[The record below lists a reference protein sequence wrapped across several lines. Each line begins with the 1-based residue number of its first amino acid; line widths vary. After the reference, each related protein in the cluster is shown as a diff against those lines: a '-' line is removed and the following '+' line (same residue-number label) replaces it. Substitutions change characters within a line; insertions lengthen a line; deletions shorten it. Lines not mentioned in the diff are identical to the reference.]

1 LSRRFPLFVK
11 YAVLIVAVV
20 AGLLL
25 ASGSVHYRW
34 ALKETRE
41 HLQAL
46 QSEKASSAAA
56 QIKQFIL
63 DIDQQLS
70 WVELPPSGPSKGLL
84 QQMRIE
90 YLKLMRQ
97 QPALT
102 QVTWIGADGFE
113 RLAMSRIEPDRFDS
127 RIDYSSRAGFQEA
140 VSGRTHYGAPYFFQ
154 DSEPYMVLSR
164 PLRGGG
170 VVTAEVNLK
179 FIWDTVSRISHGNNV
194 HAYVVDSGGALI
206 AHPDISLV
214 LKKVSLDGTPQALSL
229 KQDNSGNVGRNFSG
243 EEVSFAKA
251 AIPALGWTVFVESP
265 WRQSQAVLDQAMLRS
280 AFLLVAGILIAA
292 VVSFLLARTMVK
304 PLKALRD
311 GASKIG
317 GGDFDHRI
325 MVRSGDELEVL
336 AEQFNRMGAGLK
348 ASYSQLELKVA
359 ERTAEL
365 QQEQLR
371 ANQLLHNI
379 FPEAIADEL
388 ARTGKVRPVR
398 HEAVSILFTDF
409 SGFTQ
414 AAATMPADRIV
425 AELNEI
431 FAEFDAITDRYGVEK
446 IKTIGDAYMAAA
458 GLPLSCHDHAQ
469 RCVRAGLAMLEF
481 LRCRNGFSAFK
492 WSLRVGVHSG
502 PVVAGVV
509 GARKYAFD
517 VWGDTVNV
525 ASRVESAGRPDSVNV
540 SAYTY
545 DLIRDEFECEYRG
558 KIEAKGKGIFDM
570 YFVKGAH

>member
-1 LSRRFPLFVK
+1 MNRRLPLFVK
-11 YAVLIVAVV
+11 YAVLIIAVV

-25 ASGSVHYRW
+25 ASGFVHYRW

-41 HLQAL
+41 HLHAL
-46 QSEKASSAAA
+46 QSEKAFSAAA

-70 WVELPPSGPSKGLL
+70 WMELPPSEPSKGLP

-97 QPALT
+97 QPALA
-102 QVTWIGADGFE
+102 QLSWVGADGFE
-113 RLAMSRIEPDRFDS
+113 KLMMSRIESDRFDS
-127 RIDYSSRAGFQEA
+127 RIDWSGRTGFQEA
-140 VSGRTHYGAPYFFQ
+140 VSGKTHYGAPYFFQ
-154 DSEPYMVLSR
+154 DSEPFMVLSR
-164 PLRGGG
+164 PVRGGG
-170 VVTAEVNLK
+170 VVVAEVNLK
-179 FIWDTVSRISHGNNV
+179 FIWDTVSRISRGNNV
-194 HAYVVDSGGALI
+194 QTYVVDSGGALI
-206 AHPDISLV
+206 AHPDIALV
-214 LKKVSLDGTPQALSL
+214 LKKVSLDGFPQALAL
-229 KQDNSGNVGRNFSG
+229 KHDDAGYLGRSFSG
-243 EEVSFAKA
+243 EEVFFAKA
-251 AIPALGWTVFVESP
+251 SIPALGWTVFVESP
-265 WRQSQAVLDQAMLRS
+265 WHESQAVLDQAMARS
-280 AFLLVAGILIAA
+280 AYLLVAGILIAA

-304 PLKALRD
+304 PLQALQD
-311 GASKIG
+311 GASRIG
-317 GGDFDHRI
+317 SGDFDHRI

-348 ASYSQLELKVA
+348 ASYSQLEQKVA

-379 FPEAIADEL
+379 LPEEIAGEL

-458 GLPLSCHDHAQ
+458 GLPLPCHDHAQ

-481 LRCRNGFSAFK
+481 LRRRNQSSAFK

-517 VWGDTVNV
+517 IWGDTVNV
-525 ASRVESAGRPDSVNV
+525 ASRVESAGKADSVNV
-540 SAYTY
+540 SAYTC

-558 KIEAKGKGIFDM
+558 KIEAKGKGVFDM

>member
-1 LSRRFPLFVK
+1 VTRGFPLFVK
-11 YAVLIVAVV
+11 YAALIIAVV
-20 AGLLL
+20 GGLLL
-25 ASGSVHYRW
+25 ASGFVHYRW
-34 ALKETRE
+34 ALNETQA
-41 HLQAL
+41 HLHAL
-46 QSEKASSAAA
+46 QLEKASSAAA

-63 DIDQQLS
+63 DIDRQLG
-70 WVELPPSGPSKGLL
+70 WVELPPSESSHGVL
-84 QQMRIE
+84 QQMRNE

-102 QVTWIGADGFE
+102 QLSWIGADGFE

-127 RIDYSSRAGFQEA
+127 RIDWSSRAGFQEA
-140 VSGRTHYGAPYFFQ
+140 VSGRSHYGVPYFFQ
-154 DSEPYMVLSR
+154 DSEPYMALSR
-164 PLRGGG
+164 PVRGGG
-170 VVTAEVNLK
+170 VVSAEVNLK
-179 FIWDTVSRISHGNNV
+179 FIWDTVLRASHGKNV
-194 HAYVVDSGGALI
+194 QAYVVDSGGTLI
-206 AHPDISLV
+206 AHPDIALV
-214 LKKVSLDGTPQALSL
+214 LKKVGLQGLPQALAL
-229 KQDNSGNVGRNFSG
+229 RQNDAGYLGRNFSG
-243 EEVSFAKA
+243 DEVFFASA
-251 AIPALGWTVFVESP
+251 TIPTLGWTVFVESP
-265 WRQSQAVLDQAMLRS
+265 WAESQAVLDQMMTRTAI
-280 AFLLVAGILIAA
+280 LLATGILIAA

-304 PLKALRD
+304 PLRALQD
-311 GASKIG
+311 GAARIG
-317 GGDFDHRI
+317 SGDFDHRI
-325 MVRSGDELEVL
+325 VVSSGDELEVL

-348 ASYSQLELKVA
+348 DSYAQLEQKVI

-379 FPEAIADEL
+379 LPEEIAGEL

-398 HEAVSILFTDF
+398 HESVSILFTDF

-431 FAEFDAITDRYGVEK
+431 FAEFDAITDRHGVEK
-446 IKTIGDAYMAAA
+446 IKTIGDAYMAAG
-458 GLPLSCHDHAQ
+458 GLPLPCDDHAQ
-469 RCVRAGLAMLEF
+469 RCVRAGLAMLDF
-481 LRCRNGFSAFK
+481 VKHRNESSAFK

-525 ASRVESAGRPDSVNV
+525 ASRVESAGKTDSVNV
-540 SAYTY
+540 SAYTC

-558 KIEAKGKGIFDM
+558 KIEAKGKGVFDM
-570 YFVKGAH
+570 YFVKGPL